1 MMKMRASADD
11 PGAALL
17 IDLGARIPTQVSE
30 QLRAA
35 ADHAIRRAPILLMHS
50 TIARS
55 SPARGFS
62 FLLNC
67 TPSPKDS
74 TAGSKACS
82 QADRV

>member
-35 ADHAIRRAPILLMHS
+35 ADHAIRRATDPFNALDNNPFITRVWLLVS
-50 TIARS
+50 TELHTLAERLD
-55 SPARGFS
+55 RRLEGLF
-62 FLLNC
+62 
-67 TPSPKDS
+67 
-74 TAGSKACS
+74 AG
-82 QADRV
+82 